1 MADEQAVRA
10 LYQGLIEAWNAASA
24 SAFADLFLEDGDAI
38 GFDGTK
44 HSGRERIAGE
54 LGAIFNDHATGRYV
68 AKIRDVRGL
77 ADGAAMLHADVGMV
91 PAGATDLKPELNARQ
106 VLVTERRDG
115 KWFVVLFQTTPAALH
130 GQPDEVQALTDELR
144 EEMRGA
150 GGGSS

>member
-1 MADEQAVRA
+1 VADEEAVRA
-10 LYQGLIEAWNAASA
+10 LYEGLIEAWNAASA
-24 SAFADLFLEDGDAI
+24 PAFAELFLEDGDAI

-44 HSGRERIAGE
+44 HSGREEIANE

-68 AKIRDVRGL
+68 AKVRDVRGL

-91 PAGATDLKPELNARQ
+91 PAGQSDLKPELNARQ

-130 GQPDEVQALTDELR
+130 GRPEDVQAMTDELR
-144 EEMRGA
+144 AEMRA
-150 GGGSS
+150 G